1 MPEKLNAV
9 WLFMGL
15 NDTDFPTRLTLK
27 LSGAPLLRVRLERQV
42 SEVIGLSAARRM
54 EETGGGCFDLA
65 IIPRLL
71 KNMRFFNCLGCVS

>member
-1 MPEKLNAV
+1 MISILFHHYSLASLHDLPLTPE
-9 WLFMGL
+9 
-15 NDTDFPTRLTLK
+15 

-71 KNMRFFNCLGCVS
+71 KKTCDFSIA

>member
-1 MPEKLNAV
+1 VKGTIKTPLRGVRGDSLTPE
-9 WLFMGL
+9 
-15 NDTDFPTRLTLK
+15 

-71 KNMRFFNCLGCVS
+71 KKTCDFSIA

>member
-1 MPEKLNAV
+1 M
-9 WLFMGL
+9 
-15 NDTDFPTRLTLK
+15 
-27 LSGAPLLRVRLERQV
+27 RVRLEHQV

-71 KNMRFFNCLGCVS
+71 KKHAIFQLFMMCFLRDLGDEVEECHGLTTSASREKALCH